1 MKNIGTQSIGIK
13 APLIKEGDDIV
24 QIVVESVLNATWIA
38 PPSGTLWLSMKNHY
52 DLNDKDIIGITESVV
67 ARSQGNYVTID
78 EIASDIKEKYGIDAT
93 IDVIEP
99 IYSRNRFAMI
109 LKGIARGAKK
119 VRILMPPVDE
129 VGNVIHNH
137 PFTKMNY
144 DDYYKEICGNENCDV
159 EIYSNPNYLEHKKN
173 LNLLI
178 CSLHHTKE
186 EVLSE
191 LSLYIDGPTSYIDC
205 LHGAIKN
212 CYSLID
218 ICNNKCEYGVLGSN
232 KATEEKLK
240 LFPRKKDLIV
250 NGNLIKGSDTI
261 VKEIKE
267 KIKEITGLDVIVCV
281 YADGCYKDPSG
292 IWEFADPVSMVSY
305 TDEEIMESTPNE
317 IKVKYFIDNKY
328 GNLSGENLE
337 NAIRQ
342 EIENNKNKN
351 LIGEMSSQGTTP
363 RKYKDLLASLFDLT
377 SGSGSKCTPIIL
389 CQSYFQ

>member
-1 MKNIGTQSIGIK
+1 MRNIGTQSIGIK

-24 QIVVESVLNATWIA
+24 KIVVETVLNATEIDHPTGESWIDKKY
-38 PPSGTLWLSMKNHY
+38 GY
-52 DLNDKDIIGITESVV
+52 DLNDGDIIGITESVV

-93 IDVIEP
+93 IDIIEP

-144 DDYYKEICGNENCDV
+144 DEYYKEICENENCDV
-159 EIYSNPNYLEHKKN
+159 EIYNNPNYLEHKQN

-178 CSLHHTKE
+178 CRLHHTKE
-186 EVLSE
+186 EVLNE
-191 LSLYIDGPTSYIDC
+191 LNLYINGSIN
-205 LHGAIKN
+205 N

-218 ICNNKCEYGVLGSN
+218 ICNSKCEYGLLGSN
-232 KATEEKLK
+232 KATDEKLK
-240 LFPRKKDLIV
+240 LFPRKQDIENMGV
-250 NGNLIKGSDTI
+250 VMEGSDTI
-261 VKEIKE
+261 VKEIK
-267 KIKEITGLDVIVCV
+267 KQILIRTGKDVIVCV

-337 NAIRQ
+337 NAIKQ

>member
-1 MKNIGTQSIGIK
+1 MRNIGTQSIGIK

-24 QIVVESVLNATWIA
+24 KIVVETVINATEIDHPTGESWIDKKY
-38 PPSGTLWLSMKNHY
+38 GY
-52 DLNDKDIIGITESVV
+52 DLNDGDIIGITESVV

-93 IDVIEP
+93 IDIIEP

-144 DDYYKEICGNENCDV
+144 DEYYKEICENENCDV
-159 EIYSNPNYLEHKKN
+159 EIYNNPNYLEHKQN

-178 CSLHHTKE
+178 CRLHHTKE
-186 EVLSE
+186 EVLNE
-191 LSLYIDGPTSYIDC
+191 LNLYINGSIN
-205 LHGAIKN
+205 N

-218 ICNNKCEYGVLGSN
+218 ICNSKCEYGLLGSN
-232 KATEEKLK
+232 KATDEKLK
-240 LFPRKKDLIV
+240 LFPRKQDIENMGV
-250 NGNLIKGSDTI
+250 VMEGSDTI
-261 VKEIKE
+261 VKEIK
-267 KIKEITGLDVIVCV
+267 KQILIKTGKDVIVCV

-337 NAIRQ
+337 NAIKQ

>member
-1 MKNIGTQSIGIK
+1 MRNIGTQSIGIK

-24 QIVVESVLNATWIA
+24 KIVVETVINATEIDH
-38 PPSGTLWLSMKNHY
+38 PTGESCIDKKYGY
-52 DLNDKDIIGITESVV
+52 DLNDGDIIGITESVV

-93 IDVIEP
+93 IDIIEP

-144 DDYYKEICGNENCDV
+144 DEYYKEICENENCDV
-159 EIYSNPNYLEHKKN
+159 EIYNNPNYLEHKQN

-186 EVLSE
+186 EVLNE
-191 LSLYIDGPTSYIDC
+191 LNLYINGSIN
-205 LHGAIKN
+205 N

-218 ICNNKCEYGVLGSN
+218 ICNSKCEYGLLGSN
-232 KATEEKLK
+232 KATDEKLK
-240 LFPRKKDLIV
+240 LFPRKQDIENMGV
-250 NGNLIKGSDTI
+250 VMEGSDTI
-261 VKEIKE
+261 VKEIK
-267 KIKEITGLDVIVCV
+267 KQILIRTGKDVIVCV

-317 IKVKYFIDNKY
+317 IKIKYFIDNKY

-337 NAIRQ
+337 NAIKQ

>member
-1 MKNIGTQSIGIK
+1 MRNIGTQSIGIK

-24 QIVVESVLNATWIA
+24 KIVVETVLNATEIDHPTGESWIDKKY
-38 PPSGTLWLSMKNHY
+38 GY
-52 DLNDKDIIGITESVV
+52 DLNDGDIIGITESVV

-93 IDVIEP
+93 IDIIEP

-144 DDYYKEICGNENCDV
+144 DEYYKEICENENCDV
-159 EIYSNPNYLEHKKN
+159 EIYNNPNYLEHKQN

-178 CSLHHTKE
+178 CRLHHTKE
-186 EVLSE
+186 EVLNE
-191 LSLYIDGPTSYIDC
+191 LNLYINGSIN
-205 LHGAIKN
+205 N

-218 ICNNKCEYGVLGSN
+218 ICNSKCEYGLLGSN
-232 KATEEKLK
+232 KATDEKLK
-240 LFPRKKDLIV
+240 LFPRKQDIENMGV
-250 NGNLIKGSDTI
+250 VMEGSDTI
-261 VKEIKE
+261 VKEIK
-267 KIKEITGLDVIVCV
+267 KQILIKTGKDVIVCV

-305 TDEEIMESTPNE
+305 TDAEIMESTPNE

-337 NAIRQ
+337 NAIKQ

>member
-1 MKNIGTQSIGIK
+1 MNNIGTQSIGIK

-24 QIVVESVLNATWIA
+24 SIVVNSVLKSTKIEPPVGTTWLY
-38 PPSGTLWLSMKNHY
+38 PENHY
-52 DLNDKDIIGITESVV
+52 DLNDKDIIGITESVI

-78 EIASDIKEKYGIDAT
+78 DIALDIKEKYGIDAT
-93 IDVIEP
+93 IDIIEP

-144 DDYYKEICGNENCDV
+144 DEYYKEICENENCGV
-159 EIYSNPNYLEHKKN
+159 EIHYSPTNYLEHKEN

-191 LSLYIDGPTSYIDC
+191 LSLYINGS
-205 LHGAIKN
+205 IKN

-218 ICNNKCEYGVLGSN
+218 ICNRTCEYGLLGSN
-232 KATEEKLK
+232 KATEDKIK
-240 LFPRKKDLIV
+240 LFPSKANTFIHGYKMIGSDEIV
-250 NGNLIKGSDTI
+250 NR
-261 VKEIKE
+261 IKE
-267 KIKEITGLDVIVCV
+267 AIYERTGSDVIVVV
-281 YADGCYKDPSG
+281 YADGCFKDPVGG

-305 TDEEIMESTPNE
+305 TDSEIMESTPNE
-317 IKVKYFIDNKY
+317 IKLKAYIDEYIDNK
-328 GNLSGENLE
+328 SGMIGVNMETYIKN
-337 NAIRQ
+337 
-342 EIENNKNKN
+342 EIKSKSD
-351 LIGEMSSQGTTP
+351 LTGKMDSQGTTP
-363 RKYKDLLASLFDLT
+363 RLIRDLVASLMDLT
-377 SGSGSKCTPIIL
+377 SGSGDKATPIVL
-389 CQSYFQ
+389 VKNYFNNYAND

>member
-1 MKNIGTQSIGIK
+1 MNNIGTQSIGIK

-24 QIVVESVLNATWIA
+24 SIVVNSVLKSTNIEPPVGTTWLN
-38 PPSGTLWLSMKNHY
+38 PENHY
-52 DLNDKDIIGITESVV
+52 DLNDKDIIGITESVI

-78 EIASDIKEKYGIDAT
+78 DIALDIKEKYGIDAT
-93 IDVIEP
+93 IDIIEP

-144 DDYYKEICGNENCDV
+144 DEYYKEICENENCEV
-159 EIYSNPNYLEHKKN
+159 EIHYSPTNYLEHKEN

-191 LSLYIDGPTSYIDC
+191 LSLYINGS
-205 LHGAIKN
+205 IKN

-218 ICNNKCEYGVLGSN
+218 ICNRTCEYGLLGSN

-240 LFPRKKDLIV
+240 LFPNKKDIFI
-250 NGNLIKGSDTI
+250 NGNLNKGSDTI
-261 VKEIKE
+261 VNEIKE
-267 KIKEITGLDVIVCV
+267 NIKEMTGRDVIVVV
-281 YADGCYKDPSG
+281 YGDGCYKDAVSG
-292 IWEFADPVSMVSY
+292 IWEFADPVSLVSY
-305 TDEEIMESTPNE
+305 TDAKIMESTPNE
-317 IKVKYFIDNKY
+317 IKLKAYIDEYIDDKSDMIGVNMETYIKNEVKSKSDLTGK
-328 GNLSGENLE
+328 
-337 NAIRQ
+337 
-342 EIENNKNKN
+342 
-351 LIGEMSSQGTTP
+351 MDSQGTTP
-363 RKYKDLLASLFDLT
+363 RLIRDLVASLMDLT
-377 SGSGSKCTPIIL
+377 SGSGDKATPIVL
-389 CQSYFQ
+389 VKNYFNNYAND